1 MAKEKAKEA
10 EHQTWHEKHI
20 SRKLIA
26 AAKMDVLDEL
36 EEAQLEM
43 ERAIAE
49 KKAEYEAKV
58 ETEMQHSKT
67 LQYEHQHWWD
77 EISKSH
83 ATANAKLEA
92 ERRGFEAMIEY
103 MKQKH
108 SREMNRLNTR
118 IDDKDAEILELEE
131 KHADNM
137 KKMELELERQKDLV
151 HEEKQRRR
159 QTEQK
164 AADITAE
171 CNKHIK
177 AMDLWMME
185 VGEELKVQTICV
197 DQSIFYCY

>member
-1 MAKEKAKEA
+1 M
-10 EHQTWHEKHI
+10 
-20 SRKLIA
+20 
-26 AAKMDVLDEL
+26 DEL

-58 ETEMQHSKT
+58 ETETQHSKT
-67 LQYEHQHWWD
+67 LRDERQHWWD
-77 EISKSH
+77 KISKSQ
-83 ATANAKLEA
+83 ATADAKLKA
-92 ERRGFEAMIEY
+92 ERRGFDVMIEY

-108 SREMNRLNTR
+108 SREMNHRNTR
-118 IDDKDAEILELEE
+118 IGDKDAEILDFEE

-151 HEEKQRRR
+151 HKEKQRRR

-164 AADITAE
+164 AADIKAE
-171 CNKHIK
+171 CNEHIK

-185 VGEELKVQTICV
+185 IGKELKVQTICV
-197 DQSIFYCY
+197 DQSISCCYKYFPIICPLSHKNAGIKARGQGR